1 MNWSHV
7 FWQAPYKVCMDGWNG
22 LGNFLYKTVFGFV
35 FERSWKILWPALG
48 ETIYMTVL
56 STLLSYIIGI
66 ALGVLLVVTR
76 KGGIKPMPKVNMALG
91 TVINFLRSIPFIIL
105 LVMLLNV
112 TLAVTGRMTGTMTIS
127 FPLTISAFPYVARM
141 VEGSL
146 MEVDGGVIEA
156 AKAMGSTTWQIIWK
170 VLLPEATPSL
180 INGFSICMTTI
191 LGYTT
196 MASVAAGG
204 GLGATAVTY
213 GLSYR
218 QYDIM
223 YAASIMLVV
232 LVQVITVAGTSLSR
246 KKDHRIR

>member
-1 MNWSHV
+1 
-7 FWQAPYKVCMDGWNG
+7 MDELLKQWIPNVVA
-22 LGNFLYKTVFGFV
+22 YKTRFFSSLSQTMQMTLRSGAIAFV
-35 FERSWKILWPALG
+35 
-48 ETIYMTVL
+48 
-56 STLLSYIIGI
+56 IGL
-66 ALGVLLVVTR
+66 ALGVLLTVT
-76 KGGIKPMPKVNMALG
+76 KKDGIKPNALVYRIVNIFVNL
-91 TVINFLRSIPFIIL
+91 FRSIPFIIL
-105 LVMLLNV
+105 LVMLLNI
-112 TLAVTGRMTGTMTIS
+112 TLAVTGRMTGTVTIS

-156 AKAMGSTTWQIIWK
+156 AKAMGSSTWQIIWK
-170 VLLPEATPSL
+170 VLLPEAKPSL

-232 LVQVITVAGTSLSR
+232 LVQIITVTGTSLSR